1 MRDLLCSEQ
10 RFVMMARPHCNA
22 MGQTLINRM
31 VRAARLDATLYEEVE
46 ADRRAMTQAAAAVL
60 LSGLAAGIGGL
71 AKTGPMSLLLGTGG
85 AISGW
90 LVWAFLAYVIGA
102 KLFPDPDT
110 KTDLGEMLRTIGF
123 ASSPGVVRAA
133 GVIPGITDG
142 VFVVAAVWMLAAM
155 VVAVRQALDYR
166 STSRAVGVCVLGWL
180 VQATVFLLLLRSQGI
195 DPRSL
200 GSLGS

>member
-1 MRDLLCSEQ
+1 
-10 RFVMMARPHCNA
+10 
-22 MGQTLINRM
+22 MGHALINRM
-31 VRAARLDATLYEEVE
+31 MRAARLDAALYEEVE
-46 ADRRAMTQAAAAVL
+46 ADRRAMTQALAAVL

-71 AKTGPMSLLLGTGG
+71 GKAGPVSLVLGTGG

-142 VFVVAAVWMLAAM
+142 VFVLAAVWMLAAM

-180 VQATVFLLLLRSQGI
+180 VQAIVFLLLLRSQGI

-200 GSLGS
+200 GQVGG

>member
-1 MRDLLCSEQ
+1 MEH
-10 RFVMMARPHCNA
+10 A
-22 MGQTLINRM
+22 LINRM
-31 VRAARLDATLYEEVE
+31 MRAARLDAALYEEVE
-46 ADRRAMTQAAAAVL
+46 ADRRAMTQAMAAVL

-71 AKTGPMSLLLGTGG
+71 GKAGPASFLLGAGG

-102 KLFPDPDT
+102 KLFPDAET
-110 KTDLGEMLRTIGF
+110 KTDMGEMLRTIGF

-133 GVIPGITDG
+133 GVIPGITDA

-166 STSRAVGVCVLGWL
+166 STSRAIGVCVLGWL
-180 VQATVFLLLLRSQGI
+180 VQATVFLLLLRSQGV
-195 DPRSL
+195 DP
-200 GSLGS
+200 GSLGQLGD

>member
-1 MRDLLCSEQ
+1 
-10 RFVMMARPHCNA
+10 

-71 AKTGPMSLLLGTGG
+71 VKAGPISLVLGTGG
-85 AISGW
+85 ALSGW
-90 LVWAFLAYVIGA
+90 LVWAVLAYVIGA
-102 KLFPDPDT
+102 KLFPEPET
-110 KTDLGEMLRTIGF
+110 KADLGEMLRTIGF

-133 GVIPGITDG
+133 GVIPGTTDG
-142 VFVVAAVWMLAAM
+142 VFMVAAIWMLAAM

-195 DPRSL
+195 DPRAL
-200 GSLGS
+200 GQLGT

>member
-1 MRDLLCSEQ
+1 
-10 RFVMMARPHCNA
+10 
-22 MGQTLINRM
+22 
-31 VRAARLDATLYEEVE
+31 
-46 ADRRAMTQAAAAVL
+46 
-60 LSGLAAGIGGL
+60 
-71 AKTGPMSLLLGTGG
+71 
-85 AISGW
+85 
-90 LVWAFLAYVIGA
+90 LAYVIGA

-123 ASSPGVVRAA
+123 ASSPGVVRVA

>member
-1 MRDLLCSEQ
+1 
-10 RFVMMARPHCNA
+10 
-22 MGQTLINRM
+22 MGHALITRM
-31 VRAARLDATLYEEVE
+31 IRAARLDAALYEEVE
-46 ADRRAMTQAAAAVL
+46 ADRRAMAQALAAVL

-71 AKTGPMSLLLGTGG
+71 GKAGPVSLLLGTGG
-85 AISGW
+85 AIAGW

-102 KLFPDPDT
+102 KLFPDPNT
-110 KTDLGEMLRTIGF
+110 KSDLGEMLRTIGF
-123 ASSPGVVRAA
+123 ASSPGVLRVA
-133 GVIPGITDG
+133 GVIPGITDA
-142 VFVVAAVWMLAAM
+142 VFLIAAVWMLAAM

-200 GSLGS
+200 GQLGG